1 MLERDSLKRI
11 LFEVVLDSSGNS
23 IDNLISRPLNAAF
36 FIMKYINIIL
46 ILVLLAGCKSDNVES
61 KLEKVD
67 PPQFLSKWKAVVKE
81 EFVKS
86 SHLTNFPDYIYIFPP
101 IRIDMKGNPRE
112 SFDVQTG
119 LDGLQYCLTTNLF
132 AAQLQKKLSDL
143 ILQKELSKVISYDQF
158 LKTCHQD
165 NVASLSSYYSDPV
178 YPISDVNNSSS
189 MVEMA
194 YFSTDLFLLDS
205 SMNLENRKI
214 LASQK
219 LFIRYHSDIEWKSAV
234 LKVIPYLGSKLG
246 LEQKHIKEIYWSD
259 LEMNNE

>member
-1 MLERDSLKRI
+1 
-11 LFEVVLDSSGNS
+11 
-23 IDNLISRPLNAAF
+23 
-36 FIMKYINIIL
+36 MK
-46 ILVLLAGCKSDNVES
+46 GDPKESFNVE
-61 KLEKVD
+61 
-67 PPQFLSKWKAVVKE
+67 
-81 EFVKS
+81 
-86 SHLTNFPDYIYIFPP
+86 
-101 IRIDMKGNPRE
+101 
-112 SFDVQTG
+112 TG

-219 LFIRYHSDIEWKSAV
+219 LFIRYHSDIEWESAV
-234 LKVIPYLGSKLG
+234 LQVIPYLGSKLG
-246 LEQKHIKEIYWSD
+246 LEQKHIKEIYWSE
-259 LEMNNE
+259 LEVDNEQY